1 MQNILRFN
9 RTNCVEIPILLA
21 FISCIP
27 FLLTSNTPKQPEW
40 KRYDNINYR
49 AISAASSNGV
59 VKIGNPG
66 LKQFP
71 DDNVEDRFARSVWD
85 MYRYDDRV
93 YVGVGDFWRNRG
105 PIDVWS
111 FDAAGSFRKEYTVA
125 EEQVHLF
132 REYDGKLFIPGMD
145 ATKYNDGNLYINDGD
160 VWQKLGTIPHA
171 LHVYDVAFFEESIYV
186 TVSGNGYSEIL
197 KSSNMGQSWESLWK
211 YSDTGFREIIAL
223 DDSLLIMGTAF
234 DRQPCLYRYIDW
246 NLETLDIAPFPNMN
260 RGVLHSRIV
269 RFRSGVLYIGDYSP
283 LCLKSSSSLI
293 FLGDFDAGIVV
304 IEKFQKRSVRDIV
317 VRGGTCYILTAS
329 KSGGA
334 LQGCIHSS
342 SDLETWIKLVEFTVP
357 AMPYSLELLEGS
369 FYVALGYSVESQ
381 SVESGSIYRV
391 DLDVSDIEL
400 PAWDV
405 DRNGAIN
412 LLDLMLVGQH
422 FGEVVTTLLDPD
434 PDVNGDGSVDILD
447 VVLVGKR
454 FGEMYLP

>member
-1 MQNILRFN
+1 MQNVLRFN
-9 RTNCVEIPILLA
+9 RTNCVEILILLVL
-21 FISCIP
+21 ISCIP
-27 FLLTSNTPKQPEW
+27 FLLTSNTPKQLEW

-49 AISAASSNGV
+49 AASATSSNGV

-71 DDNVEDRFARSVWD
+71 NDNFEDCFARSVWD
-85 MYRYDDRV
+85 MYRYDGRV

-111 FDAAGSFRKEYTVA
+111 FDAAGSFKKEYTVA

-145 ATKYNDGNLYINDGD
+145 ATKYNDGNLYINDGN
-160 VWQKLGTIPHA
+160 VWQKTGIILHA

-186 TVSGNGYSEIL
+186 TVSGNGYSEFL
-197 KSSNMGQSWESLWK
+197 KSSNMGQSWESLRK
-211 YSDTGFREIIAL
+211 YSDAGFRELIAL
-223 DDSLLIMGTAF
+223 DDSLLILGTRSN
-234 DRQPCLYRYIDW
+234 RQPCIYRYIDG
-246 NLETLDIAPFPNMN
+246 NLETLETVPFPNMN
-260 RGVLHSRIV
+260 RGVIHSRIV
-269 RFRSGVLYIGDYSP
+269 RFRRGVLYIGDYSP
-283 LCLKSSSSLI
+283 FYLKSSSSLI

-304 IEKFQKRSVRDIV
+304 IEEFQKRSVRDIV
-317 VRGGTCYILTAS
+317 IRGGTCYILTAS
-329 KSGGA
+329 KSGGV

-342 SDLETWIKLVEFTVP
+342 SDLETWIKLVEFAVP

-369 FYVALGYSVESQ
+369 FYVALGHSVESQ
-381 SVESGSIYRV
+381 SAESGSIYRV

-412 LLDLMLVGQH
+412 LFDLMLVAQH
-422 FGEVVTTLLDPD
+422 FGEVVTMPLDPD
-434 PDVNGDGSVDILD
+434 PDVNGDGIVDIFD
-447 VVLVGKR
+447 VVLVGKH
-454 FGEMYLP
+454 FGETYLP